1 MTGHTY
7 PLRDIPPELWRRA
20 KILGATLNIPV
31 RQMLLEGLGLWLDAH
46 DLEDKAPDPQ
56 VVKPP
61 EPVLEREP

>member
-20 KILGATLNIPV
+20 KILGATLGIPV

-46 DLEDKAPDPQ
+46 DFQDKAPDTE

-61 EPVLEREP
+61 EPVLESET